1 MKPSVS
7 STGRPSATAY
17 TGLADLNIIGVLFWD
32 ADGNITNA
40 NDRFLQTVG
49 YSREDLVAG
58 ALRWSEMT
66 PGEWRAAD
74 ADALEELAARGA
86 CTPFEK
92 EYVRKDGTRVP
103 VLLSALLVEESP
115 DLNHG
120 VAFVVDLSERNAQ
133 FAGVVRDIR
142 DREAGKAA
150 DRERERLAAFSRDV
164 GVAFAQSGTL
174 ARMLQLCAELMVTHL
189 GAAAARIWTPNARE
203 DGFRLLACAGSLCSA
218 EGSDGPVT
226 AMFFDVGEIARERT
240 IVTSRVAGDPRFDQT
255 WAAASRVAGFVGY
268 PLIVSERVLGVITM
282 FGWAPFSD
290 ATVQAISYVAHALA
304 SAIERERIEAS
315 QARLAAIVEAT
326 TDLVSI
332 AILEGGVLNLS
343 YINQAGRAMLGIGPQ
358 ESVPDLSV
366 FRTAESLR
374 ELNEVILPA
383 VLRDGVWSGETTYV
397 SRDGRLV
404 PVSQLAFAQTHQGHV
419 QFCNIAR
426 DITDRK
432 RIEAELRATNERTR
446 FAHAAAGIGIGEIE
460 VSTGRMMWSES
471 MPAMH
476 GVADGSFDGT
486 VKAYHELIHP
496 DDREALQKARES
508 AMATGADYS
517 TEFRILWPDGSVH
530 WLDVRHQ
537 IRRAW
542 DGRGDRLF
550 GVAIDVTER
559 KALEAQLRQA
569 QKMDAVGRLAGGVAH
584 DFNNLLTVILGYA
597 ECLAAGP
604 GCSDPQRRDVGEIIK
619 AAERS
624 AALTRQ
630 LLAFSRHQMLQPT
643 LVDVN
648 ALVANMSDMLSRLIG
663 EHIQLAT
670 VLAAGLGPV
679 LADQGQLE
687 QVLMNLTV
695 NARDAMPQGGRLLV
709 ETAEVQLDQTSAD
722 HDQAAAPGRYVMLAV
737 TDSGAGM
744 DAETRRHLF
753 EPFFTTKERGQGTG
767 LGLATVYGI
776 VKQSGGY
783 IWVNSEPG
791 HGATFKVYLPRSNA
805 SLPPEIVGP
814 VAAVAARGSETV
826 LLVED
831 EGGVRRLAQR
841 ILENAGYRVIPA
853 SDPAEAMELFALHRG
868 GIDLVL
874 TDVIMPGSS
883 GPDLFQ
889 SLAAQEPTLKVLYMS
904 GYTEDAVVRQAGL
917 DRGQPFVHKP
927 FTAAVLAR
935 TVREAFSHPGARPA
949 PVIE

>member
-1 MKPSVS
+1 M
-7 STGRPSATAY
+7 RPSADAY
-17 TGLADLNIIGVLFWD
+17 AGLAGLNIIGVLFWD
-32 ADGNITNA
+32 ADNRITNA

-58 ALRWSEMT
+58 ALQLSEMT

-74 ADALEELAARGA
+74 VEALEELAARGA
-86 CTPFEK
+86 CAPFEK

-103 VLLSALLVEESP
+103 VLLSALLLGESP
-115 DLNHG
+115 DRNHG
-120 VAFVVDLSERNAQ
+120 VAFVVDLSERDAQ
-133 FAGVVRDIR
+133 LAGVVRDIS

-174 ARMLQLCAELMVTHL
+174 ARMLQLFAELMVTHL
-189 GAAAARIWTPNARE
+189 EAAAARIWTPNARE
-203 DGFRLLACAGSLCSA
+203 DGFRLLAGAGTLSSA
-218 EGSDGPVT
+218 DGSDGPVT
-226 AMFFDVGEIARERT
+226 GMFFDVGEIARERT
-240 IVTSRVAGDPRFDQT
+240 IVTSSVAGDPRFDQT

-290 ATVQAISYVAHALA
+290 GTVQAISYVAHAVA

-326 TDLVSI
+326 TDMVSI
-332 AILEGGVLNLS
+332 AILEGSVLNLS
-343 YINQAGRAMLGIGPQ
+343 YINRAGRAMLGIGPQ
-358 ESVPDLSV
+358 ETVADLTV
-366 FRTAESLR
+366 FRTEESMT
-374 ELNEVILPA
+374 ELYDVILPA
-383 VLRDGVWSGETTYV
+383 VLRDGWWSGETTYM

-404 PVSQLAFAQTHQGHV
+404 PVSQLAFAQTHQGQV
-419 QFCNIAR
+419 QFCSIAR

-460 VSTGRMMWSES
+460 VSTGRMTWSES

-496 DDREALQKARES
+496 DDREALRMARES
-508 AMATGADYS
+508 AMATGVDCSA
-517 TEFRILWPDGSVH
+517 EFRILWPDGSVH

-550 GVAIDVTER
+550 AVAIDVTER
-559 KALEAQLRQA
+559 KALEGKLRQA
-569 QKMDAVGRLAGGVAH
+569 QKMDAVGQLAGGVAH

-597 ECLAAGP
+597 ECLAADA
-604 GCSDPQRRDVGEIIK
+604 GCSDHQRRDVGEIIK

-648 ALVANMSDMLSRLIG
+648 SLVANMSDMLSRLIG

-679 LADQGQLE
+679 LADQSQLE

-695 NARDAMPQGGRLLV
+695 NARDAMPDGCSWKRRRFSSITIQRS
-709 ETAEVQLDQTSAD
+709 T
-722 HDQAAAPGRYVMLAV
+722 
-737 TDSGAGM
+737 
-744 DAETRRHLF
+744 TRPSF
-753 EPFFTTKERGQGTG
+753 
-767 LGLATVYGI
+767 
-776 VKQSGGY
+776 
-783 IWVNSEPG
+783 
-791 HGATFKVYLPRSNA
+791 
-805 SLPPEIVGP
+805 P
-814 VAAVAARGSETV
+814 VDT
-826 LLVED
+826 
-831 EGGVRRLAQR
+831 
-841 ILENAGYRVIPA
+841 
-853 SDPAEAMELFALHRG
+853 
-868 GIDLVL
+868 
-874 TDVIMPGSS
+874 
-883 GPDLFQ
+883 
-889 SLAAQEPTLKVLYMS
+889 
-904 GYTEDAVVRQAGL
+904 
-917 DRGQPFVHKP
+917 
-927 FTAAVLAR
+927 
-935 TVREAFSHPGARPA
+935 
-949 PVIE
+949 